1 MAEQAGRRQF
11 FEAEVERLM
20 DRLFGTALRFT
31 RNRADA
37 EDLVAETV
45 AKAWARLDEL
55 HDRQCFAAWI
65 QRILA
70 NAFVSQWRHRRCRP
84 EVSLDAEDED
94 EDADGFSLFEKL
106 HQPFLLWWS
115 SPEESLINKLLREDL
130 EAALDA
136 LPDAFRVVVVLVEV
150 QGYSYAEA
158 AELLHVP
165 VGTVRSRLNRGRAQL
180 QRMLWK
186 QAEEAGLTSAHSH

>member
-1 MAEQAGRRQF
+1 MAEDAGRRQF

-45 AKAWARLDEL
+45 ARAWAKLDEL
-55 HDRQCFAAWI
+55 HDRQCFEAWI
-65 QRILA
+65 QRILG

-84 EVSLDAEDED
+84 EVALDMDE
-94 EDADGFSLFEKL
+94 EGEEGDGFSLFEKL

-115 SPEESLINKLLREDL
+115 NPEQTLINTMLREDL

-150 QGYSYAEA
+150 QGYSYGEA

-180 QRMLWK
+180 QRRLWK
-186 QAEEAGLTSAHSH
+186 QAQEAGLHIH

>member
-1 MAEQAGRRQF
+1 MAEDAGRRQF

-45 AKAWARLDEL
+45 ARAWARLDDL
-55 HDRQCFAAWI
+55 LDRQCFEAWI

-70 NAFVSQWRHRRCRP
+70 NTFVSQWRHRRCRP
-84 EVSLDAEDED
+84 EVALDMDED
-94 EDADGFSLFEKL
+94 GEDADAFSLFEKL

-115 SPEESLINKLLREDL
+115 NPEQTLINNLLREDL

-158 AELLHVP
+158 AEVLHVP
-165 VGTVRSRLNRGRAQL
+165 VGTVRSRLNRARALL
-180 QRMLWK
+180 QRKLWK
-186 QAEEAGLTSAHSH
+186 QAQEAGLTSVHSH